1 MENRSHALL
10 AGLFTI
16 ALLVAAVLVAI
27 WMSRGQGDLL
37 HYELRTDTSVTGLSS
52 QSAINYQ
59 GVPVGKVLAL
69 SLDINRPGNVRIQ
82 IGIRPGTPIT
92 TSTWAELTAQGVT
105 GMSFVSLHDD
115 GSSTEMLVPKPGGE
129 PIMIPLK
136 PGLLARVEARAS
148 VILAS
153 VERIA
158 SQVEKV
164 LDDRHVRA
172 LGQTLDNLDAITAS
186 LRPAMEQAGPL
197 VQSLRGVAAQ
207 ADRMARDMSEA
218 VLSARSALDRVLAPG
233 GPLYTAT
240 QSMEDLARVAAQLRM
255 QTLPTLGTAAGQ
267 VGSAAA
273 SLGNTARVIGESPQ
287 SLLFGPPAVRPGPG
301 ESGFQG
307 FGGNQ

>member
-69 SLDINRPGNVRIQ
+69 SLDTNRPGNVRIQ

-129 PIMIPLK
+129 PVMIPLK
-136 PGLLARVEARAS
+136 PGLLARIEARAG
-148 VILAS
+148 VILGS

-158 SQVEKV
+158 GQVEKV

-172 LGQTLDNLDAITAS
+172 LGQTLENLDAMTAS
-186 LRPAMEQAGPL
+186 LRPALEQAGPL
-197 VQSLRGVAAQ
+197 VQSLRGVATQ

-218 VLSARSALDRVLAPG
+218 VLAARSALDRVLAPG

-255 QTLPTLGTAAGQ
+255 QTLPTLSTAAGQ

-301 ESGFQG
+301 ESGFEG